1 MKCLNK
7 KDLLLLASNLIKIIP
22 DPGNVK
28 EHLLIYN
35 KGKHK
40 ICKTI
45 KKNYLSTKTFSNIA
59 DIKSTTT
66 EHRKTRCYKSSK
78 TTKQAEKVGS
88 NRYLY
93 SDTKK
98 VKIF

>member
-7 KDLLLLASNLIKIIP
+7 KDLLLLASNLIKNIP

-45 KKNYLSTKTFSNIA
+45 KKNYLSNIA